1 MRKLAVVGIGPG
13 NYENMTIR
21 ADRALRECDVIVG
34 YTVYVDLVK
43 ERYADKEFLTTP
55 MLREVE
61 RCEMA
66 LETARG
72 GKTVAMICSGD
83 SGIYGMAALL
93 YELRGEAAEALGQ
106 MFKAAEE
113 EAGLK
118 LYVKSAYRSYQTQS
132 TMYDSRLSRNGKD
145 DGVVAF
151 PGSSDHQTGLG
162 VDLLNYDWTRREGMT
177 AAFGETQEA
186 KWMEENAARFGYTLR
201 YMPEKQEITGIIYE
215 PWHFRYV
222 GREAAAYMMD
232 NRLTLEEFTQESNAA
247 IKDYE
252 SRGGD
257 FAALCR
263 ELNAPPAPIMLDET
277 DEEGDGEVSLF
288 YPKP

>member
-1 MRKLAVVGIGPG
+1 MRLKRPIALSFLFLLLNAAAWAAPEWTYPLAANILEDKG
-13 NYENMTIR
+13 
-21 ADRALRECDVIVG
+21 G
-34 YTVYVDLVK
+34 YLVLTNKSVLMDASFEPHDLVT
-43 ERYADKEFLTTP
+43 LN
-55 MLREVE
+55 LR
-61 RCEMA
+61 A
-66 LETARG
+66 TNRG
-72 GKTVAMICSGD
+72 
-83 SGIYGMAALL
+83 
-93 YELRGEAAEALGQ
+93 YELRGEAAEALSQ
-106 MFKAAEE
+106 MFKASEE

-232 NRLTLEEFTQESNAA
+232 NRLSLEEFTQESNAA

>member
-1 MRKLAVVGIGPG
+1 
-13 NYENMTIR
+13 
-21 ADRALRECDVIVG
+21 
-34 YTVYVDLVK
+34 
-43 ERYADKEFLTTP
+43 
-55 MLREVE
+55 
-61 RCEMA
+61 
-66 LETARG
+66 
-72 GKTVAMICSGD
+72 
-83 SGIYGMAALL
+83 
-93 YELRGEAAEALGQ
+93 
-106 MFKAAEE
+106 
-113 EAGLK
+113 
-118 LYVKSAYRSYQTQS
+118 
-132 TMYDSRLSRNGKD
+132 
-145 DGVVAF
+145 
-151 PGSSDHQTGLG
+151 
-162 VDLLNYDWTRREGMT
+162 
-177 AAFGETQEA
+177 
-186 KWMEENAARFGYTLR
+186 MEENAARFGFTLR

-232 NRLTLEEFTQESNAA
+232 NRLTLEEFTQEANAA